1 MSVEPSQ
8 PAEVRQLRSD
18 AERNRQ
24 RILDVAGDVFAEQGL
39 TASMNDIAAAAGLG
53 VGTVY
58 RRFPDRDDL
67 IRAVFG
73 QRLAQIEHRALEA
86 GDDPDPWHGLVQFF
100 EETVGLE
107 ACDRGLAHLMDETL
121 RRSLADR
128 TDTIR
133 WAVAA
138 LIVRAQESGQ
148 LRSDVDWSDF
158 VVMRRMLTEAATTTR
173 SVRPDNWKRM
183 FTLLLDG
190 LRALGRKELLRASRA
205 LADLQRDELEHGH
218 PAHVADRLIP

>member
-1 MSVEPSQ
+1 VSAEPSH
-8 PAEVRQLRSD
+8 PGETRQLRSD

-39 TASMNDIAAAAGLG
+39 AASMNDIAAAAGLG

-58 RRFPDRDDL
+58 RRFPDREDL
-67 IRAVFG
+67 IWAVFE
-73 QRLAQIEHRALEA
+73 QRLAHIEHLALKA
-86 GDDPDPWHGLVQFF
+86 RNDPDPWHALVQFF
-100 EETVGLE
+100 EETIALE

-133 WAVAA
+133 WAVRT
-138 LIVRAQESGQ
+138 LIVRARESGQ
-148 LRSDVDWSDF
+148 LRADVDWGDF

-190 LRALGRKELLRASRA
+190 LRGPGQTPLPDAPLT
-205 LADLQRDELEHGH
+205 LADLQDNNRVSS
-218 PAHVADRLIP
+218 A